1 MEMKV
6 SILDQSPISVGM
18 TEQEALHAS
27 IRLAQHG
34 EKLGYERYWIAE
46 HHDLFGL
53 ACPNPSVMLSAIG
66 AQAQSIRIGA
76 GAVLLPYYKPF
87 HVAETYNLL
96 ATLFP
101 GRVDLGLGRAPS
113 GSAEVSLA
121 LSDNY
126 LAEVQK
132 FPKKIDELQAFL
144 NDDFPE
150 NHMFH
155 KISPTPVPKIGPEV
169 WMLGT
174 SERSAI
180 LAMEKGMNYVFGH
193 FMTDQDG
200 PAIVRKYRQ
209 EMEQHHPDHDAYV
222 MIAIHVICAETS
234 EEANDLAMSYFL
246 WKVRQ
251 DQFQEDVRIPSVA
264 EAKQYEFSSEDNAKI
279 NKMKE
284 QMIIGNREEVRTRLM
299 KLHEQYEAD
308 EYMIVTIVHEEVA
321 KLKSYE
327 LIKEIVVSSSSATGK
342 INGL

>member
-101 GRVDLGLGRAPS
+101 GRVDLGLGRAPG

-126 LAEVQK
+126 LAEVREY
-132 FPKKIDELQAFL
+132 PDKIDELQRFL
-144 NDDFPE
+144 HNEFPE
-150 NHMFH
+150 DDMYH
-155 KISPTPVPKIGPEV
+155 KISPTPIPEASPNL

-174 SERSAI
+174 SEKSAI
-180 LAMEKGMNYVFGH
+180 LAVEKGMYYVFGH

-200 PAIVRKYRQ
+200 PAIVRKYRE
-209 EMEQHHPDHDAYV
+209 EMKQLNPDCKSYTIV
-222 MIAIHVICAETS
+222 AINVICAE
-234 EEANDLAMSYFL
+234 
-246 WKVRQ
+246 
-251 DQFQEDVRIPSVA
+251 
-264 EAKQYEFSSEDNAKI
+264 
-279 NKMKE
+279 
-284 QMIIGNREEVRTRLM
+284 
-299 KLHEQYEAD
+299 
-308 EYMIVTIVHEEVA
+308 
-321 KLKSYE
+321 
-327 LIKEIVVSSSSATGK
+327 
-342 INGL
+342 